1 MSTAKVEEEEQEEKK
16 GTLRSVV
23 YTIAV
28 LVEVIW
34 MIFLVWE
41 IIWILTRNLNV
52 WTGQANW
59 GVIVVVRLDK

>member
-1 MSTAKVEEEEQEEKK
+1 MSTTKKTVEEDEEKK

-28 LVEVIW
+28 LVETVW

-41 IIWILTRNLNV
+41 VVWILTWNLNV
-52 WTGQANW
+52 YRGQSNW
-59 GVIVVVRLDK
+59 EVIVVVS

>member
-52 WTGQANW
+52 YTGQANW
-59 GVIVVVRLDK
+59 EVIVVVRLDK

>member
-1 MSTAKVEEEEQEEKK
+1 MSTTKKTVEEDEEKK

-28 LVEVIW
+28 LVETVW

-41 IIWILTRNLNV
+41 VVWIITWNLNV
-52 WTGQANW
+52 YRGQSNW
-59 GVIVVVRLDK
+59 EVIVVVR

>member
-1 MSTAKVEEEEQEEKK
+1 MSTTKKTEEEEE

-23 YTIAV
+23 YTTAV

-41 IIWILTRNLNV
+41 VFWILTRNLNV
-52 WTGQANW
+52 FTGQANW
-59 GVIVVVRLDK
+59 EIIVVVRLD

>member
-28 LVEVIW
+28 LVEITW

-41 IIWILTRNLNV
+41 VVWILTRNLNV
-52 WTGQANW
+52 YTGKANW
-59 GVIVVVRLDK
+59 EILVVVRLD

>member
-1 MSTAKVEEEEQEEKK
+1 MSTTKKTVEEDEEKK

-28 LVEVIW
+28 LVETVW

-41 IIWILTRNLNV
+41 VVWILTWNLNV
-52 WTGQANW
+52 YMGQSNW
-59 GVIVVVRLDK
+59 EVIVVVR

>member
-1 MSTAKVEEEEQEEKK
+1 MSTTKKTVEEDEEKK

-28 LVEVIW
+28 LVETVW

-41 IIWILTRNLNV
+41 VVWIITWNLNV
-52 WTGQANW
+52 YMGQSNW
-59 GVIVVVRLDK
+59 EVIVVVR